1 MKINIPYF
9 SIITVVKNDIK
20 NIYKTI
26 KSIKEQSFKNFE
38 YIIIDGK
45 SSDGTTQQIRKHK
58 KYIDLI
64 ISEKDKGIYFAMNKG
79 AKLAKGEILVFVN
92 SGDILNKDA
101 LKKVYKKFLQNKKFD
116 FIFGTVMRHYKTDS
130 ILKSGFNLNKLKYNF
145 DFATSHSTGFFL
157 RRKIFIKHGM
167 FNTKY
172 KISADYDLYIRL
184 IL

>member
-9 SIITVVKNDIK
+9 SVITVVKNDIK

-101 LKKVYKKFLQNKKFD
+101 LKKYIKNFYKIKNLILFWNSYATLQNGLD
-116 FIFGTVMRHYKTDS
+116 FKVWIQS
-130 ILKSGFNLNKLKYNF
+130 QQI
-145 DFATSHSTGFFL
+145 
-157 RRKIFIKHGM
+157 KI
-167 FNTKY
+167 
-172 KISADYDLYIRL
+172 
-184 IL
+184 

>member
-9 SIITVVKNDIK
+9 SVITVVKNDIK

-101 LKKVYKKFLQNKKFD
+101 LKKYIK
-116 FIFGTVMRHYKTDS
+116 
-130 ILKSGFNLNKLKYNF
+130 NF
-145 DFATSHSTGFFL
+145 
-157 RRKIFIKHGM
+157 
-167 FNTKY
+167 Y
-172 KISADYDLYIRL
+172 KIKNL
-184 IL
+184 ILFLEQLCDITKQTRF